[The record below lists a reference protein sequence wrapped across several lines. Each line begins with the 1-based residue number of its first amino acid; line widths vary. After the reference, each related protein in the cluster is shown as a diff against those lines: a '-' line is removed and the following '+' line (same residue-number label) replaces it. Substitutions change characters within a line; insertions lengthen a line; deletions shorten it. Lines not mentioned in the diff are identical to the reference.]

1 MPKVRNKQTRK
12 RSAFAE
18 MLVSK
23 RTEADL
29 TQRDLANPDKGLSH
43 SFIALLETDRRG
55 KAEPTLTRGQV
66 WYLIQKLEIWPPD
79 SDRFLE
85 AAGHEADRSAKEELD
100 IQERFEFDELWVYA
114 RYILDPDDAWFEVVY
129 NNIVGSRAIAYR
141 YFTEDKT
148 PFLNL
153 VYRLSEAG
161 VDETLLKSRL
171 ECTIVPPDFFISSF
185 ALYLK
190 DKRPRYGC
198 GTKLHEGRAE
208 KFYAM
213 HASEASRLFEM
224 LRRWRDSLRREH
236 DISLSPLRRIY
247 PEPKQSKFVA
257 E

>member
-1 MPKVRNKQTRK
+1 MPKVRTKITPK

-23 RTEADL
+23 RIEAEL
-29 TQRDLANPDKGLSH
+29 TQRDLADPDQGLSH

-55 KAEPTLTRGQV
+55 KPEPTLTRTQV
-66 WYLIQKLEIWPPD
+66 WYLIRKLKIWPPD

-85 AAGHEADRSAKEELD
+85 AAGHEADRSAREELD
-100 IQERFEFDELWVYA
+100 IQELFDFDELWVYA

-129 NNIVGSRAIAYR
+129 NNIIGSRAVTYR

-153 VYRLSEAG
+153 ICRLSEAG
-161 VDETLLKSRL
+161 VDRKLIESRL
-171 ECTIVPPDFFISSF
+171 ECTIVPSQFFISSF

-190 DKRPRYGC
+190 DQRPRYGC

-213 HASEASRLFEM
+213 HPSEASRLFEM
-224 LRRWRDSLRREH
+224 LRRWRDSLRHQH
-236 DISLSPLRRIY
+236 DIPLAPLHRIHPHSRR
-247 PEPKQSKFVA
+247 SKFVT